1 MTQNRWNLLSSR
13 CGGCFFLYVYLVEKM
28 TFTFITYIEREM
40 DEEKRI
46 STAYNT
52 GVKGTT
58 RFFEMFIE
66 PIQF

>member
-1 MTQNRWNLLSSR
+1 
-13 CGGCFFLYVYLVEKM
+13 M

>member
-1 MTQNRWNLLSSR
+1 
-13 CGGCFFLYVYLVEKM
+13 M

-52 GVKGTT
+52 GVKETT
-58 RFFEMFIE
+58 RLFEMFIE